1 MRTLLFLCLLI
12 AIGYATYYYV
22 GLANSDPLRIP
33 LLRENLRQDVKR
45 IQILPRGPGEF
56 LMRLDQGDDGQWI
69 VSKDQKL
76 IYDQSARVRGLLADL
91 ANTVSD
97 SVVTGSAARLRERTV
112 VTLDIR
118 TSTGREVISLAF
130 ADATSTSVYAWF
142 GSSSNLLCLPP
153 STNAWLKGYLT
164 FDAYRERRLLD
175 LNPAAVDSI
184 VAIGADTTLLYHSR
198 PSELPDL
205 ATYFIAPA
213 FSQHA
218 DFFDEIAH
226 QDRHFGQVL
235 LYANGQPKS
244 ITVYHDSLW
253 AQPYVLVGEDYPRR
267 FLGYDALR

>member
-12 AIGYATYYYV
+12 AATYATYYYV
-22 GLANSDPLRIP
+22 GLGSDEPLRIP
-33 LLRENLRQDVKR
+33 LVRADLRQNIKR
-45 IQILPRGPGEF
+45 IQIKPRGPGEF
-56 LMRLDQGDDGQWI
+56 LMRLDQGDNGQWI

-76 IYDQSARVRGLLADL
+76 IYDQSARVRGFLTDL

-97 SVVTGSAARLRERTV
+97 SVVTGSAARLRDRRL
-112 VTLDIR
+112 VTLDIH
-118 TSTGREVISLAF
+118 SGTGREVINLAF
-130 ADATSTSVYAWF
+130 ADDTSSPVYAWF
-142 GSSSNLLCLPP
+142 ESSSNLLCLSP

-184 VAIGADTTLLYHSR
+184 VALGTDNTLLYRSH

-205 ATYFIAPA
+205 ATHFIAPA

-218 DFFDEIAH
+218 DYFDEIAH
-226 QDRHFGQVL
+226 QDRRFGQVL
-235 LYANGQPKS
+235 LYADGQPKT